1 MIDMDT
7 VNTVHDAA
15 TLMHENASRYAQTVM
30 IDSAREAQPQQES
43 EHTRD
48 ALEVKLD
55 YNGRTWLH
63 TNRFPWVDPQLI
75 FGKETA
81 EISGFRHDGTA
92 HAQMKRALYRLF
104 RSAQLL

>member
-1 MIDMDT
+1 
-7 VNTVHDAA
+7 
-15 TLMHENASRYAQTVM
+15 M

-81 EISGFRHDGTA
+81 EISA
-92 HAQMKRALYRLF
+92 HCAASDMMALRMRRWSAPSTVCSDQRSYYRADRAPSAV
-104 RSAQLL
+104 RSNQIKHIIH